1 MARPRAPLGDAA
13 AAREELARWWTL
25 AWPSALT
32 SGFDLLPWIVSLTL
46 IGRLGTEDL
55 SAVSLMETW
64 LYGWMVV
71 ALGGV
76 VSTQH
81 TLCSQARGANNV
93 GALRGWS
100 AMTLAAML
108 ASDVVVVAMWV
119 AAPAVLRGVGFDA
132 ALVDRGAVYSRLGIP
147 AMVLIGASAVGE
159 VHLSA
164 MQAPGVSLGITVLC
178 SAIDAG
184 LSYYFILGITPSLGL
199 AGGAAAWDLGEAIK
213 ACLFALAMRWALG
226 KELLFNESKSDE
238 DDREEGQG
246 GEEGVGSGAGA
257 AAAEGAAGA
266 KEEVIVAAA
275 AGSKAGDSNDEEGE
289 GDEGED
295 EDEDEG
301 EGEGEGEGPGGSR
314 SCWGPV
320 LRFLASGRRWRTFL
334 QQCLPNLGTSALSTL
349 QWTTISFL
357 AAGIGALQIA
367 AHNGAMALNEV
378 VHALTNGMAEA
389 TSIRV
394 GFHLGRGDAVG
405 AQRAAALGLGMAAL
419 LGATVAVPGYF
430 ARAYLGRIFSDDPAV
445 VAAVESIATWFW
457 ISNYLEC
464 VCATAWAVL
473 EGQGRASANT
483 YVAFFCDRCVG
494 MVLAVLSTRFT
505 SYGLSGLWG
514 GVAIGSAVALV
525 VAVALILASD
535 WPRLVEDARA
545 RLEEEE
551 REDREA
557 AGKKRRARAA
567 ERARLGGGS
576 AGDSSSAAQPL
587 LGE

>member
-1 MARPRAPLGDAA
+1 M
-13 AAREELARWWTL
+13 
-25 AWPSALT
+25 
-32 SGFDLLPWIVSLTL
+32 
-46 IGRLGTEDL
+46 
-55 SAVSLMETW
+55 
-64 LYGWMVV
+64 
-71 ALGGV
+71 
-76 VSTQH
+76 
-81 TLCSQARGANNV
+81 
-93 GALRGWS
+93 
-100 AMTLAAML
+100 
-108 ASDVVVVAMWV
+108 
-119 AAPAVLRGVGFDA
+119 
-132 ALVDRGAVYSRLGIP
+132 
-147 AMVLIGASAVGE
+147 
-159 VHLSA
+159 
-164 MQAPGVSLGITVLC
+164 
-178 SAIDAG
+178 
-184 LSYYFILGITPSLGL
+184 
-199 AGGAAAWDLGEAIK
+199 
-213 ACLFALAMRWALG
+213 
-226 KELLFNESKSDE
+226 
-238 DDREEGQG
+238 
-246 GEEGVGSGAGA
+246 
-257 AAAEGAAGA
+257 EGAAVALLADEAGESVAVTTAPAGA
-266 KEEVIVAAA
+266 E
-275 AGSKAGDSNDEEGE
+275 SKAGAGNDDGEEGE
-289 GDEGED
+289 GEDEED

-301 EGEGEGEGPGGSR
+301 AGPGGSR

-419 LGATVAVPGYF
+419 LGATVAVPGFF

-445 VAAVESIATWFW
+445 VSAVESIATWFR

-483 YVAFFCDRCVG
+483 YVAFFCDWCVG

-525 VAVALILASD
+525 AAVALILASD

-551 REDREA
+551 REDKEA
-557 AGKKRRARAA
+557 ADKRRRARAGQ
-567 ERARLGGGS
+567 RAREAS
-576 AGDSSSAAQPL
+576 AGEANSAPKPL